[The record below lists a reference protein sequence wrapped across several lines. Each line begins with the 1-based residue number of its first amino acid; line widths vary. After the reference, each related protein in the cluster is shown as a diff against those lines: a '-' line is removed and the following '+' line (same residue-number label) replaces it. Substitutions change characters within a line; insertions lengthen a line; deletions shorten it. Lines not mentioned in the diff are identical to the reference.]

1 MPVPSIFPWF
11 LLLPFLVF
19 VFFFLFFFQ
28 KSVVLQNL
36 FRSTGFVLLLGN
48 VIENEIVASTMSFEL
63 Y

>member
-19 VFFFLFFFQ
+19 FFFFH
-28 KSVVLQNL
+28 KSVVLQNF
-36 FRSTGFVLLLGN
+36 FRSAGFVLLLGN
-48 VIENEIVASTMSFEL
+48 VIENEIVPSTVSFEL